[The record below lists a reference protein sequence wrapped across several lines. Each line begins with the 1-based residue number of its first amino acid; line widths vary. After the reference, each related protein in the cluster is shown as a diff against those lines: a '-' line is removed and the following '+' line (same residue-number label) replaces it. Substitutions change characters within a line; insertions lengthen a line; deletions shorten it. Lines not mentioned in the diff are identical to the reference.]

1 MNKERLVNTFLDLV
15 RIPSPSRNERRV
27 ADYILNFCNANGIEV
42 YEDDANIEYGGNAG
56 NIVAILRAENKK
68 RLMFSAHMDTVLP
81 CDEINPIIDD
91 EVIRSD
97 GTSILGG
104 DDKCGIA
111 AMLEMMLNVKSL
123 TDRPELI
130 FVFSFGEEN
139 GLNGPKY
146 MDTQQLGKIDGAYIL
161 DSSGRPGEIV
171 KGAPYFANGVLK
183 VIGKE
188 AHAGI
193 CPEKGVNALCVAAQ
207 AITQLHIGRV
217 EEETTCNLGEVKG
230 GLAYNIVMPSVE
242 IVFEARSLN
251 HDKLENL
258 LNQVH
263 LVFKE
268 TCSELNARFEST
280 VKIQTPGFMIDED
293 DEISRAVVNAC
304 EKIGLQAEFKTS
316 GGASDANI
324 YNSKGIKSLN
334 LACGMSEV
342 HTVQEYLRIEDLVK
356 TTELITALME
366 EYK

>member
-15 RIPSPSRNERRV
+15 KIPSPSGNERRV

-42 YEDDANIEYGGNAG
+42 YEDNANIEYGGNAG
-56 NIVAILRAENKK
+56 NVVAILRCENKK

-81 CDEINPIIDD
+81 CDEINPILEDG
-91 EVIRSD
+91 VIRSD

-111 AMLEMMLNVKSL
+111 AMLEMMLNAKALS
-123 TDRPELI
+123 DRPELI

-146 MDTQQLGKIDGAYIL
+146 MDTEQLGKIDGAYIL
-161 DSSGRPGEIV
+161 DSSGRVGEIV

-207 AITQLHIGRV
+207 AITQLHIGRID
-217 EEETTCNLGEVKG
+217 EETTCNLGEVKG
-230 GLAYNIVMPSVE
+230 GLAYNIVMPSVD

-251 HDKLENL
+251 HSKLENL
-258 LNQVH
+258 LNEVH
-263 LVFKE
+263 HVFKE
-268 TCSELNARFEST
+268 TCSELNARFETT

-293 DEISRAVVNAC
+293 DELSKAVVRAC
-304 EKIGLQAEFKTS
+304 EKIGIEAEFKTS

-334 LACGMSEV
+334 LACGMSDV
-342 HTVQEYLRIEDLVK
+342 HTVHEYLRIDDLVK
-356 TTELITALME
+356 ITELITALME
-366 EYK
+366 EYN

>member
-56 NIVAILRAENKK
+56 NVVAILRAENRK
-68 RLMFSAHMDTVLP
+68 RLLFSAHMDTVLP
-81 CDEINPIIDD
+81 CDEINPVIEDD
-91 EVIRSD
+91 VIKSD

-111 AMLEMMLNVKSL
+111 AMLEMLLNVKEL
-123 TDRPELI
+123 NDRPELI

-146 MDTQQLGKIDGAYIL
+146 MNTELLGKIDGAYIL
-161 DSSGRPGEIV
+161 DSSGKPGEIV

-188 AHAGI
+188 AHAGV

-207 AITQLHIGRV
+207 AITQLQIGRV
-217 EEETTCNLGEVKG
+217 DEETTCNLGEVKG
-230 GLAYNIVMPSVE
+230 GLAYNIVMLSVE

-251 HDKLENL
+251 HDKLEAL
-258 LNQVH
+258 INQVH
-263 LVFKE
+263 MVFKE
-268 TCSELNARFEST
+268 TCSELNARFETT
-280 VKIQTPGFMIDED
+280 VKIQTPGFMIDEI
-293 DEISRAVVNAC
+293 DEISKAVVNAC
-304 EKIGLQAEFKTS
+304 EKIGLEAEFKTS

-334 LACGMSEV
+334 LACGMTDV
-342 HTVQEYLRIEDLVK
+342 HTVQESLKIEDLVK
-356 TTELITALME
+356 TTELIMAIMD

>member
-1 MNKERLVNTFLDLV
+1 MKYRTL
-15 RIPSPSRNERRV
+15 
-27 ADYILNFCNANGIEV
+27 
-42 YEDDANIEYGGNAG
+42 G
-56 NIVAILRAENKK
+56 NIKDRV
-68 RLMFSAHMDTVLP
+68 S
-81 CDEINPIIDD
+81 C
-91 EVIRSD
+91 
-97 GTSILGG
+97 LGFG
-104 DDKCGIA
+104 S
-111 AMLEMMLNVKSL
+111 MRFL
-123 TDRPELI
+123 TDKDGNIIQEKVNELI
-130 FVFSFGEEN
+130 KTAMESGIT
-139 GLNGPKY
+139 Y
-146 MDTQQLGKIDGAYIL
+146 YDTAY
-161 DSSGRPGEIV
+161 V
-171 KGAPYFANGVLK
+171 Y
-183 VIGKE
+183 
-188 AHAGI
+188 HA
-193 CPEKGVNALCVAAQ
+193 
-207 AITQLHIGRV
+207 
-217 EEETTCNLGEVKG
+217 TCNLGEVKG